1 MKFSWK
7 HTSCLVAHKS
17 RQNYTETPT
26 KELNDLHT
34 TVMQCYALRWFHKS
48 KFLVSPQLIRNTGI
62 DIKYIG
68 VIKQVLKKTYIA
80 TPKNILLVIVNN
92 EKACEKCSDSKD
104 CKVKKYQQTK
114 YKL

>member
-17 RQNYTETPT
+17 RQNYTEAPT

-34 TVMQCYALRWFHKS
+34 TVMQCYALGWFHKS

-68 VIKQVLKKTYIA
+68 IIKQVLKQNLYCY
-80 TPKNILLVIVNN
+80 PKKLSHSNN
-92 EKACEKCSDSKD
+92 K
-104 CKVKKYQQTK
+104 Q
-114 YKL
+114 